1 MDIKSVTPVQSVCR
15 GFRIRLSFIK
25 KKKKK
30 KKLVV
35 PCIEWMLAMDVRNNT
50 KRRVAEGEAVC
61 WGTVDGCFDFI
72 FYPCHRGGN

>member
-1 MDIKSVTPVQSVCR
+1 MDIKSVTPVQSACR

-50 KRRVAEGEAVC
+50 KRRVAEGEAVL
-61 WGTVDGCFDFI
+61 GD
-72 FYPCHRGGN
+72 R